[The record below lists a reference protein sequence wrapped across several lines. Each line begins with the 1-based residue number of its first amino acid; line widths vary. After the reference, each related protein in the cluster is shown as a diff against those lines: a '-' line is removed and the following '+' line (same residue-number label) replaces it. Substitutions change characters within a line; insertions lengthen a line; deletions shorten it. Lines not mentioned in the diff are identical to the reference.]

1 MFMAF
6 AALCW
11 AAGVHAD
18 FNQCLGLE
26 MATLLTTPSCME
38 LFSTCQL
45 GVSKLNQKLGV
56 AAAEAYKPVSI
67 ISASES
73 KMVTENSTK
82 VAMLVQL
89 APLTD
94 CLADSPTTKE
104 DSCQFDMTKVEFYS
118 ILLTHEFGAS
128 WKLEGYKRHALSGKL
143 SLHHFRAEFWHSCS
157 YGYVP
162 LLFEDDERAQIVE
175 EYNSGQFYGSKLAIG
190 IFDAPGEPLESDS
203 KATAPRTPTAVVAAS
218 VTALFCL
225 GLVLH
230 QRRRYQNGYAPIYL
244 TKGGHVQ
251 GKKSPTA
258 KGAPEERSLRPDDAA
273 GSSAGGH
280 TFKQEANERF
290 AV

>member
-1 MFMAF
+1 MMRSLAVTFVVI

-11 AAGVHAD
+11 AAGVDAD

-26 MATLLTTPSCME
+26 MATLLTMPSCME

-56 AAAEAYKPVSI
+56 AAAEGYKPVSI

-73 KMVTENSTK
+73 KTVTENSTK

-94 CLADSPTTKE
+94 CLSDSMTAKG
-104 DSCQFDMTKVEFYS
+104 DSCQFDMLKVEFYS
-118 ILLTHEFGAS
+118 ILLTHDFGAS
-128 WKLEGYKRHALSGKL
+128 WKLEGYKRHALS
-143 SLHHFRAEFWHSCS
+143 
-157 YGYVP
+157 
-162 LLFEDDERAQIVE
+162 DDERAQIVE

-203 KATAPRTPTAVVAAS
+203 KATASRTPTAIVAAS

-230 QRRRYQNGYAPIYL
+230 QRRRHENGYAPIYL

-258 KGAPEERSLRPDDAA
+258 KATPEERSLRPADAA
-273 GSSAGGH
+273 GTGGH